1 MNADLKDP
9 AVLKRIADDKERIT
23 GVRNFDLVHIDFPWP
38 GTGCVAKKN
47 YETIGYADFH
57 KL

>member
-1 MNADLKDP
+1 MKDP